1 MFLNFFTPQI
11 YKKTNYTNFFFSDL
25 LKKIKIFFGLLN
37 LSPFLIYKIY

>member
-25 LKKIKIFFGLLN
+25 LKKIKNFSVIESVALPYL
-37 LSPFLIYKIY
+37 